1 MNDEEPERSFCRGR
15 VQTSAKAQNEKYHI
29 KRKNP
34 VKQLTNL
41 DPCGKILNT
50 AYYGRRFRAAQVI
63 YSAPRSESII
73 KEG

>member
-1 MNDEEPERSFCRGR
+1 M
-15 VQTSAKAQNEKYHI
+15 
-29 KRKNP
+29 
-34 VKQLTNL
+34 LTNL